1 MTFGLVKSIIEENI
15 LESYKD
21 EISFKKAINEFKHN
35 VLNNKDFS
43 KIYSIYDELSK
54 PQGLSPE
61 DAKEFLQ
68 EGIYLIQKMIQNVKL
83 PKLIGE
89 SKVENKYKNIDDLVY
104 GTNKVNL
111 HERVLLKKQIVSVL
125 KESKKE
131 TSSDKIG
138 LPISS
143 MVKIA
148 NQTISN
154 YIENLDE
161 NTKKEL
167 FEIIKEDSKNLEEK
181 FNNLVSSTL
190 EKLNPILDDE
200 NNEET
205 KKTLRETI
213 ERVKSEKFS
222 QVNFLKLKKLNEA
235 L

>member
-21 EISFKKAINEFKHN
+21 ETSFKKAINEFKHN

-104 GTNKVNL
+104 STNKVNL

-190 EKLNPILDDE
+190 EKLNPILEDE